1 MAGFPFHTIQIFIT
15 KHIYHGNTKNL
26 FRQTYHCYPI
36 KETCGESMETA
47 IEISGVHI
55 NHLNP
60 IEVSIIKHLF
70 DDKPWTKVGQ
80 SLIHDNDKTYDKIE
94 VVKLLLD
101 NGETKRY
108 EFWFDI
114 TECFGNNK

>member
-1 MAGFPFHTIQIFIT
+1 METPKTTPEKLTLTIP
-15 KHIYHGNTKNL
+15 L
-26 FRQTYHCYPI
+26 
-36 KETCGESMETA
+36 KETCGESMESA

-55 NHLNP
+55 NHLIP
-60 IEVSIIKHLF
+60 IQASIIKYLF
-70 DDKPWTKVGQ
+70 DDEPWTKVSQ
-80 SLIHDNDKTYDKIE
+80 SLVYVNDKTYDKIE

-114 TECFGNNK
+114 SEYYGR